1 MKNLQKSYADGHHED
16 NHHSHESADTA
27 LDAVL
32 DGGVKLASTPTLAT
46 ADKTLFG
53 SVYVLGIGAVI
64 ALLIGARWFFK
75 KKQ

>member
-1 MKNLQKSYADGHHED
+1 
-16 NHHSHESADTA
+16 
-27 LDAVL
+27 
-32 DGGVKLASTPTLAT
+32 LAT